1 MQNNLLNLSIEQVSN
16 LIQDGSISSL
26 ELTETVLD
34 NIRKLEPKLNAFIK
48 VLNEESIEQAKKAD
62 VARAHGT
69 NLGSLHGIPVAVK
82 DLFATKNIPSTAGSK
97 ILSNWIP
104 EQDASAV
111 SKLKAAGAIII
122 GKCNMDEFA
131 FGGTTENDH
140 YGITHNPWDVSRS
153 PGGSSGGSA
162 VAVASR
168 MVFGSLG
175 TDTAAS
181 VRNPAHFCGIV
192 GLKPSYGRV
201 SNSGVVPLAWSLDH
215 VGPFTRTVKDS
226 AIMLQAISGYDPKD
240 SYSSRNNVDDYT
252 KNIDNP
258 ISNIKIGILKDYFW
272 DPIEPSVNDAVEK
285 AVDVLTDLGSKVQ
298 NVTFDSAHLF
308 PILMNTVLPAEAAA
322 YHKQWL
328 ETKQNDYGQKILD
341 RILPGL
347 TVSGPDYINAQRI
360 RDHLKTGFMQ
370 MFEPFDVL
378 ICPTVPYTAAKIG
391 QLEVVVGESK
401 MEASVAR
408 TKNLFPFNALG
419 LPAISIPCGF
429 DQNNMPIGFQIIG
442 KPFEESKLLQVGNN
456 YQKST
461 NWHLMS
467 PIIE

>member
-1 MQNNLLNLSIEQVSN
+1 MQDDLLNLSIEQISE

-26 ELTETVLD
+26 DLTEAVLD
-34 NIRKLEPKLNAFIK
+34 NIERLEPKLNAFIK
-48 VLNEESIEQAKKAD
+48 VLNEESIEAAKAAD
-62 VARAHGT
+62 VARANGT

-97 ILSNWIP
+97 ILSNWVP

-140 YGITHNPWDVSRS
+140 YGITHNPWDISRS

-226 AIMLQAISGYDPKD
+226 AIMLQAIAGYDPKD
-240 SYSSRNNVDDYT
+240 SYSSRNKVEDYT
-252 KNIDNP
+252 KNIDTP
-258 ISNIKIGILKDYFW
+258 MSNLKIGILKDYFW

-285 AVDVLTDLGSKVQ
+285 AIDVLTGLGSKAQ

-328 ETKQNDYGQKILD
+328 ETKQTDYGQKILD
-341 RILPGL
+341 RILPVL

-360 RDHLKTGFMQ
+360 RDHLKTSFMQ

-391 QLEVVVGESK
+391 QLEVTVGESK
-401 MEASVAR
+401 IEASVAR

-442 KPFEESKLLQVGNN
+442 KPFEESKLLQLGNN
-456 YQKST
+456 YQKNT
-461 NWHLMS
+461 TWHLMS

>member
-1 MQNNLLNLSIEQVSN
+1 MPNNLLDLSIEEVSN
-16 LIQDGSISSL
+16 LIEDGSVSSL
-26 ELTETVLD
+26 ELTELVLK
-34 NIRKLEPKLNAFIK
+34 NIERMDPKLNAFIK
-48 VLNEESIEQAKKAD
+48 VLSEESIEQAKKAD
-62 VARAHGT
+62 KSRADGI
-69 NLGSLHGIPVAVK
+69 NLGSLHGVPVAVK
-82 DLFATKNIPSTAGSK
+82 DLFATKNVTTTAGSK

-104 EQDASAV
+104 EKDASAV
-111 SKLKAAGAIII
+111 SKLKAAGAILI

-140 YGITHNPWDVSRS
+140 YGTTRNPWDTARS

-168 MVFGSLG
+168 MVFSALG

-181 VRNPAHFCGIV
+181 IRNPAHFCGIV

-201 SNSGVVPLAWSLDH
+201 STSGVVPLAWSLDH
-215 VGPFTRTVKDS
+215 VGPFTRTVKDA
-226 AIMLQAISGYDPKD
+226 AIMLNVISGFDIQD
-240 SYSSRNNVDDYT
+240 SYSSKNKVEDYVT
-252 KNIDNP
+252 NIETP
-258 ISNIKIGILKDYFW
+258 ISGMKIGILKDYFW
-272 DPIEPSVNDAVEK
+272 DPIEPSVDGAVNT
-285 AVDVLTDLGSKVQ
+285 AINVLKELGSVNQ
-298 NVTFDSAHLF
+298 NVSFDSAHLF

-328 ETKQNDYGQKILD
+328 ETNQDDYGQKILD

-347 TVSGPDYINAQRI
+347 VDSGPDYINAQRI
-360 RDHLKTGFMQ
+360 RDQIKTGFMK
-370 MFEPFDVL
+370 MFEQFDVL

-391 QLEVVVGESK
+391 QLEVAVGESK

-429 DQNNMPIGFQIIG
+429 DNNNMPIGFQIIG
-442 KPFEESKLLQVGNN
+442 KPFEESKLLQLGHN
-456 YQKST
+456 YQKVT
-461 NWHLMS
+461 DWHLMA
-467 PIIE
+467 PNTA